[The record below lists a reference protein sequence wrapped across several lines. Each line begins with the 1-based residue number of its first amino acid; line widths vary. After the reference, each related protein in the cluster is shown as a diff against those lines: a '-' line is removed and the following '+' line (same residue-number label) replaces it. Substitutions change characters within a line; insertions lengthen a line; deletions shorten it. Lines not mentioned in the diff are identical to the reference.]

1 MKSGKVS
8 ESNVSAKGLRAGISG
23 RVIGDLYHFLLNCS
37 WVYLLIIA
45 FTAFV
50 LANVAFGFAYL
61 AEEES
66 IKNAHPGSFTDAFF
80 FSVQTMMTIGY
91 GTMAPQTFYANILVA
106 LEAFTGL
113 LGFAL
118 MTGLFFAKFSR
129 PTTRV
134 LFSRVAVISV
144 RDRIPSLMFRL
155 ANQRGN
161 RIVEAQLHA
170 VLVRNETTAEGEFV
184 RRFYDLELARNQ
196 NAIFFLSW
204 TAIHPITEK
213 SPLYGAT
220 EASLRAEEAEIVIS
234 MIGLDETFSQT
245 VHARYSYQA
254 DDIVWNAHFADIL
267 HRLPN
272 RRWMIDYTRFHD
284 VVELHSRGSGCVQG

>member
-1 MKSGKVS
+1 MKHVRPSDGDGRDKPVQT
-8 ESNVSAKGLRAGISG
+8 GIIRRS
-23 RVIGDLYHFLLNCS
+23 IGDLYHFLSNCS

-45 FTAFV
+45 MMAFV
-50 LANVAFGFAYL
+50 VANVVFAFAYL
-61 AEEES
+61 AGKDS

-91 GTMAPQTFYANILVA
+91 GTMAPQTLYANILVTF
-106 LEAFTGL
+106 EAFTGL
-113 LGFAL
+113 FGFAL

-129 PTTRV
+129 PTARV

-144 RDRIPSLMFRL
+144 RDLVPSFMFRL
-155 ANQRGN
+155 ANERGN

-184 RRFYDLELARNQ
+184 RRFHDLELARSQ

-220 EASLRAEEAEIVIS
+220 AASLKAQEAEIVIS
-234 MIGLDETFSQT
+234 MVGLDETFSQT
-245 VHARYSYQA
+245 VHARHAYPA
-254 DDIVWNAHFADIL
+254 DKIVWNAHFADIL
-267 HRLPN
+267 RRLPDG
-272 RRWMIDYTRFHD
+272 RWMIDYTHFHD
-284 VVELHSRGSGCVQG
+284 IVGFPESGSAPL